1 MQYPSR
7 RGFTLIELLVVISI
21 IALLIAILLPALGKA
36 RLAADTAQC
45 KANLRGSGQL
55 VYMYATD
62 FNGSLPHFRDNA
74 DGSINDRVFFPG
86 SSTVI
91 ASGANEDL
99 DPPRAAE
106 WTNYGRLLEN
116 GYVAMANTARGGGQ
130 PVSTLFCSVQTHPF
144 FGFQEG
150 AFRFLVEGAT
160 GRNGFTL
167 NPMVDVAN
175 GSVRLHQDMD
185 DLDVDVMLG
194 SDIFMSDLAGRISPD
209 FEEITHADFDV
220 HDGSYNVMRGDGSV
234 FSARSGILDQ
244 HVEDNAIGRD
254 VYDESINDLMGDVGY
269 GN

>member
-74 DGSINDRVFFPG
+74 DGSINDVVFFPG
-86 SSTVI
+86 SSAVF
-91 ASGANEDL
+91 ASRVGEPEL
-99 DPPRAAE
+99 
-106 WTNYGRLLEN
+106 TNYGRLMEN
-116 GYVAMANTARGGGQ
+116 GYIALANTDNGGGQ
-130 PVSTLFCSVQTHPF
+130 PVSTLFCSVQSHPF

-150 AFRFLVEGAT
+150 AFRFLSEGSTA
-160 GRNGFTL
+160 RNGFTL

-175 GSVRLHQDMD
+175 GSVRLHQDLD
-185 DLDVDVMLG
+185 DLDVEVMLG
-194 SDIFMSDLAGRISPD
+194 SDIFMSDLGDRGVPHT
-209 FEEITHADFDV
+209 EFDV